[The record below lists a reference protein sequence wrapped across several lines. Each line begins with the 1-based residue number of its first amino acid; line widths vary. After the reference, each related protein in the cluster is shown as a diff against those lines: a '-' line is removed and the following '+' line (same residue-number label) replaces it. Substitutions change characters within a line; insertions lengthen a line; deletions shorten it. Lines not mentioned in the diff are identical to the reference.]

1 MSFLSKN
8 LTLNLTSGFWPSGD
22 FWPSDVLDIIK
33 KYIMSPKI
41 IAASGVSINIWYSGV
56 LTQKILGHTNTV
68 TVVSLSP
75 NGKYIASGDADGN
88 VKIWDSITGNC
99 ELSLK
104 IQTKIKCLAWC
115 PKSTYLASC
124 SGNRVI
130 VWNALEGTMCQS
142 ILSDV
147 PNIVDQNDYREYVN
161 EVLSVSWSP
170 DGEQIATS
178 NLDENVHILNFKR
191 GFCEKKFIKFSRI
204 DFSGISL
211 RDKFAYI
218 HRFNCPISWSP
229 NYSKIASSINEGVIL
244 LWDTI
249 SGKCSKRLAHINVVC
264 SFAWSPNGTHLASV
278 CSHMS
283 RIFIWNT
290 ESGICEKTIDYDESL
305 RKVGWSSDGR
315 HIVSCS
321 STSIQMWDALTFEL
335 EHRMPNKYCDN
346 FSVE

>member
-1 MSFLSKN
+1 MTKK
-8 LTLNLTSGFWPSGD
+8 LTSD

-33 KYIMSPKI
+33 EYLLRPKI
-41 IAASGVSINIWYSGV
+41 IAASGMSINIWYSGV
-56 LTQKILGHTNTV
+56 ITKKIIGHTNTI

-75 NGKYIASGDADGN
+75 NGKYIASGDVDGN

-99 ELSLK
+99 ENSMK
-104 IQTKIKCLAWC
+104 NWTKIKCLAWC

-147 PNIVDQNDYREYVN
+147 PNIVDEDDDYRQYVN

-170 DGEQIATS
+170 DGEQIATC
-178 NLDENVHILNFKR
+178 NLDETVHILNFKR
-191 GFCEKKFIKFSRI
+191 GFCEKKFIKFSPI
-204 DFSGISL
+204 YFLGEPL
-211 RDKFAYI
+211 RNILVWTLKN
-218 HRFNCPISWSP
+218 NCPVSWSP
-229 NYSKIASSINEGVIL
+229 NYSKIASSINEGVIH

-249 SGKCSKRLAHINVVC
+249 SGKCSKRLGHINLVC

-278 CSHMS
+278 CYDIS

-290 ESGICEKTIDYDESL
+290 ESGICEKTIEYDEHL
-305 RKVGWSSDGR
+305 RKVAWSSNGR

-321 STSIQMWDALTFEL
+321 YTSIQMWDALTFVL
-335 EHRMPNKYCDN
+335 VHKMLNKYCDN

>member
-8 LTLNLTSGFWPSGD
+8 LILNFTSD

-33 KYIMSPKI
+33 KYILSPKI

-56 LTQKILGHTNTV
+56 LTQKIVGHTNTV

-88 VKIWDSITGNC
+88 VKIWNSISGNC

-104 IQTKIKCLAWC
+104 NWTKIKCLVWC

-130 VWNALEGTMCQS
+130 VWNVLEGTMSKS
-142 ILSDV
+142 ILSDI
-147 PNIVDQNDYREYVN
+147 PSIVDDDDDYRQYDN

-170 DGEQIATS
+170 DGKQIVTC
-178 NLDENVHILNFKR
+178 NLDETINILNFKG
-191 GFCEKKFIKFSRI
+191 GFCEKKFIKFPPI
-204 DFSGISL
+204 DFLGESL
-211 RDKFAYI
+211 RNKI
-218 HRFNCPISWSP
+218 VWILKNNCPISWSP
-229 NYSKIASSINEGVIL
+229 NYSKIASSINEGVIH

-249 SGKCSKRLAHINVVC
+249 SGKCSKRLGHINLVC

-278 CSHMS
+278 CYYMS

-305 RKVGWSSDGR
+305 IKVGWSSDGR

-321 STSIQMWDALTFEL
+321 YTSIQMWDALTFEL
-335 EHRMPNKYCDN
+335 EHRMLIKYCDN